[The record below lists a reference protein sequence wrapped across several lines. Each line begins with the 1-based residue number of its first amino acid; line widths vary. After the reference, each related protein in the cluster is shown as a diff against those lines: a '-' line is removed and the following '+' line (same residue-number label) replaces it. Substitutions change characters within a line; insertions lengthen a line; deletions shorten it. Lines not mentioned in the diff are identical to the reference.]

1 MTRFDR
7 VSFDLFYA
15 RQGQSLAAWQA
26 ELTRALALGTSHLS
40 LYQLTIED
48 GTAVGD
54 RARRG
59 LLRGLPDEDLAADLY
74 ALTQEMT
81 EAAGLPA
88 YEVSNHARPGEE
100 CRHNLIYWRAGDWA
114 GVGPGAH
121 GRLTLP
127 GGRIATE
134 AARAPL
140 IWLAAPGDTETPLTA
155 TEAAEEYLMMALRL
169 GEGAD
174 LARFRALG
182 GPALA
187 GLADLRSDGLV
198 TLDGNRLTA
207 TPAGRLVLNSLIRA
221 LLA

>member
-1 MTRFDR
+1 MT
-7 VSFDLFYA
+7 A
-15 RQGQSLAAWQA
+15 
-26 ELTRALALGTSHLS
+26 
-40 LYQLTIED
+40 
-48 GTAVGD
+48 
-54 RARRG
+54 
-59 LLRGLPDEDLAADLY
+59 
-74 ALTQEMT
+74 
-81 EAAGLPA
+81 AAGLPA

-140 IWLAAPGDTETPLTA
+140 VWLAGPGDAETPLTRIE
-155 TEAAEEYLMMALRL
+155 TAEEYLMMALRL

-174 LARFRALG
+174 LARFRSLG
-182 GPALA
+182 GPALPR
-187 GLADLRSDGLV
+187 LADLQSDGLV
-198 TLDGNRLTA
+198 TLSGDRLTA